1 MRKLF
6 CVAIGL
12 ILLPAILCAA
22 DTTPILKREAGK
34 CALAWQRQDFV
45 GIIAYLPP
53 RVVAQYGGRA
63 TVLRE
68 LKDQFAQARSLGVE
82 RMEALSGRA
91 PMPRQFGSLLASV
104 VPVTAIL
111 HSAHL
116 DLTQQ
121 THVLAVSSDQGKRW
135 FFMLLYQVTQAELN
149 AWFPEFAGKVV
160 VPDDS
165 APQMDFVY

>member
-1 MRKLF
+1 MRKSL

-22 DTTPILKREAGK
+22 DTIPILKREAGK
-34 CALAWQRQDFV
+34 CALAWQRQDFE
-45 GIIAYLPP
+45 GMLAYLPP
-53 RVVAQYGGRA
+53 RVIARSGGRA
-63 TVLRE
+63 AVLRE

-82 RMEALSGRA
+82 RMEALPGRA
-91 PMPRQFGSLLASV
+91 PMPRQFGSLLASI
-104 VPVTAIL
+104 VPVTAVL
-111 HSAHL
+111 HSIHL

-135 FFMLLYQVTQAELN
+135 FFVLLYQATQAELN
-149 AWFPEFAGKVV
+149 AWFPEFGGRVV
-160 VPDDS
+160 VPDDP